1 MLSLV
6 GTGVALI
13 TPFTDE
19 LAVDTQALRK
29 LVNHVIAGGVEYIV
43 VLGTTAETAT
53 LNSKEKELVIDTIVS
68 ENAQRVPLVI
78 GVGGNN
84 TQALIEELKTK
95 DFSAFQ
101 AILSVTPYY
110 NKPTQEGLYQHYAAL
125 AQVAPLPIILYNV
138 PGRTGVNLLPSTVF
152 RLAHDFSNIIGVKE
166 ASGDMKQFQT
176 LLQDRPKNFAVV
188 SGDDGLAVPVILQG
202 GEGVISVIAGAFPK
216 EFSNMVRLAL
226 QKEEEKAY
234 VTHHQFKEIIELIFE
249 QGNPAGIK
257 NLSSHL
263 GLCLD
268 KLRLPLVSV
277 SADLSARIKKAIL

>member
-13 TPFTDE
+13 TPFTEE
-19 LAVDTQALRK
+19 LTVDTLALRK
-29 LVNHVIAGGVEYIV
+29 LLNHVIAGGVEYIV

-53 LNSKEKELVIDTIVS
+53 LSPQEKQLVIDTIVS
-68 ENAQRVPLVI
+68 ENANRLPLVI

-84 TQALIEELKTK
+84 TQSLIEDLKSK
-95 DFSAFQ
+95 DYSAFQ

-110 NKPTQEGLYQHYAAL
+110 NKPSQEGLYQHYAAL
-125 AQVAPLPIILYNV
+125 AKVASLPIILYNV
-138 PGRTGVNLLPSTVF
+138 PGRTGVNLLPTTVF
-152 RLAHDFSNIIGVKE
+152 RLAGEFSNIIGVKE
-166 ASGDMKQFQT
+166 ASGDMDQFNK
-176 LLQDRPKNFAVV
+176 LLQERPENFMVL
-188 SGDDGLAVPVILQG
+188 SGDDGLAVPVVLAG

-216 EFSNMVRLAL
+216 EFSAMVRLAL
-226 QKEEEKAY
+226 KGDAENAY
-234 VTHHQFKEIIELIFE
+234 LTHHKLTGIIELIFE

-257 NLSSHL
+257 NLSNHL

-277 SADLSARIKKAIL
+277 SSDLSARIKKAIL

>member
-13 TPFTDE
+13 TPFTEE
-19 LAVDTQALRK
+19 LTVDTLALRK

-53 LNSKEKELVIDTIVS
+53 LSPLEKQLVIDTIVS
-68 ENAQRVPLVI
+68 ENARRVPLVI

-84 TQALIEELKTK
+84 TQTLIEDLKTK
-95 DFSAFQ
+95 DYSAFQ

-152 RLAHDFSNIIGVKE
+152 RLAKEFSNIIGVKE
-166 ASGDMKQFQT
+166 ASGDMEQFNK
-176 LLQDRPKNFAVV
+176 LLQERPENFMVL
-188 SGDDGLAVPVILQG
+188 SGDDGLAVPVVLAG

-216 EFSNMVRLAL
+216 EFSAMVRLAL
-226 QKEEEKAY
+226 KGDAENAY
-234 VTHHQFKEIIELIFE
+234 LTHHKLTGIIELIFE

-257 NLSSHL
+257 NLCNHL

-277 SADLSARIKKAIL
+277 SSDLSARIKKAIL

>member
-13 TPFTDE
+13 TPFTEE
-19 LAVDTQALRK
+19 LTVDVQALRK
-29 LVNHVIAGGVEYIV
+29 LVNHVIEGGVEYIV

-53 LNSKEKELVIDTIVS
+53 LNPTEKQLVIDTIVS
-68 ENAQRVPLVI
+68 ENANRVPLVI
-78 GVGGNN
+78 GIGGNN
-84 TQALIEELKTK
+84 TQSLIEDLKTK
-95 DFSAFQ
+95 DYSAFQ

-125 AQVAPLPIILYNV
+125 AKVAPLPIILYNV
-138 PGRTGVNLLPSTVF
+138 PGRTGVNLLPATVF
-152 RLAHDFSNIIGVKE
+152 RLANDFANIIGVKE
-166 ASGDMKQFQT
+166 ASGDMNQFKK
-176 LLQDRPKNFAVV
+176 LLLERPKNFAVV
-188 SGDDGLAVPVILQG
+188 SGDDGLAVPVISEG

-216 EFSNMVRLAL
+216 EFSEMVRLAL
-226 QKEEEKAY
+226 KGEMEKAY
-234 VTHHQFKEIIELIFE
+234 VTHHQIKEMIELIFE

-257 NLSSHL
+257 NLSNHL

-277 SADLSARIKKAIL
+277 SADLSARIKNAIL